1 MNSSKMTTD
10 TLTEE
15 QLQLRQDVLKKLLH
29 SFGTTCT
36 NTAIYACADE
46 WIAKGHKITNGVVP
60 YFRAYYEGQES
71 SKINYKNE

>member
-1 MNSSKMTTD
+1 MMTA
-10 TLTEE
+10 TLTED
-15 QLQLRQDVLKKLLH
+15 QLLLRQQVLMKLLH
-29 SFGTTCT
+29 TFGTTCT

-71 SKINYKNE
+71 SKVNYQKE